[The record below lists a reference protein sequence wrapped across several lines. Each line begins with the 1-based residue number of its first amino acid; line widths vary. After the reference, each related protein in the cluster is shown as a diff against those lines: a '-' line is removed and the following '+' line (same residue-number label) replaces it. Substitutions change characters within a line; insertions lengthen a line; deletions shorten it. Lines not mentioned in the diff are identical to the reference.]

1 MNEAGRSRAEALS
14 LSEKKILSSLSKLSG
29 RGTLAQIS
37 ATVNFKNPLELMN
50 ALNWL
55 KAKGYVQIDE
65 KVMRFYTLK
74 ETKSP
79 DKPLPERS
87 TLEMLSEGPLGLS
100 ELAKKMKEPANVSVA
115 VGWLRRKNW
124 ATVDERKE
132 LHLTEEGRRALG
144 TQGEDELLLKRM
156 KKEDVEE
163 NDANRDILRNLLSR
177 RDFIKE
183 HDRIVRE
190 VKLLER
196 GKQAIEEGLT
206 FEEELSLIGPE
217 LLKSGKWKN
226 FRLRPYDL
234 RAPVPV
240 LSGTRSHPLI
250 RTIRQ
255 VSEVFAGMGFT
266 EIEDDYVQSTFW
278 DMDVLF
284 TPQDHPARDMQD
296 TFYLSSPAELSF
308 DRKLGAKVRA
318 AHQNGGNTG
327 STGWGYTWND
337 KEAKKT
343 LLRTHTTVAT
353 IRHLSRNRTPPVK
366 TFTVGR
372 IFRHEAMDATHLS
385 EFYQIEGVVME
396 KGASFD
402 MLCGVLR
409 EFYSKMGFDRI
420 RMRPGYFPYTE
431 PSMEIDT
438 FYNGRWI
445 EMGGSGV
452 FRPEV
457 LKPLGIRHPVLAWG
471 LGLERLVMMKYGFRD
486 IRDLY
491 VSDVSNLQKL
501 PVV

>member
-87 TLEMLSEGPLGLS
+87 TLEILSEGPLGLS

-156 KKEDVEE
+156 QKEDVEE

-327 STGWGYTWND
+327 STGWGYIWND

-353 IRHLSRNRTPPVK
+353 IRHLSRNRKPPVK

-491 VSDVSNLQKL
+491 VSDVSSLQKL